1 MTINLKHL
9 VEGIFCSKLKTP
21 YCQVFPLISVLNA
34 IFLLNFRD
42 DIQPWFKAAGSVDEV
57 KRMKPVHAKMKT
69 SLEHKFNGLCTARN
83 SILND
88 IVFTVTEVKAVQN
101 TVLDGELINWKR
113 EQQLAGN
120 GKAMSMSLES
130 LQVVIMMLIVMM

>member
-1 MTINLKHL
+1 
-9 VEGIFCSKLKTP
+9 
-21 YCQVFPLISVLNA
+21 
-34 IFLLNFRD
+34 
-42 DIQPWFKAAGSVDEV
+42 
-57 KRMKPVHAKMKT
+57 MKPVHAKMKA